1 MLSPTEE
8 RSTLDLTQAE
18 RLLASLVCGR
28 ADPREVSAPDAA
40 ALAPL
45 ALAHGLGPMLF
56 AAVRDAGIAPAGSAW
71 APLAGYARDAATRYL
86 LARVEQ
92 ARIEAALAGAGIEW
106 VWLKGYALAHTVY
119 PRPALRPMKDLDL
132 LVPPDR
138 CDEAERAVLALGYR
152 PATDAPLMFRGGGRV
167 AHHLPTLRSPSGL
180 LVEMHSGLHPSQLLR
195 VSEHLHWFRAQVV
208 ETDAGGVRVRHF
220 TPEAQLLHLAAH
232 AILQHGE
239 AERYLQRF
247 LDCHLVVART
257 PLDWDVVLG
266 QAAVLDWSYAL
277 HRALARSR
285 EHFGT
290 PVSDHVLRALAERGT
305 AATRATSLAVALAR
319 PGADEPLERA
329 RVIGTAQPLHV
340 RLYVGLRTAIPSP
353 AYMRWRYAAKSW
365 GLPGAYLQRWWG
377 IARRLLG
384 RRTGG

>member
-1 MLSPTEE
+1 MENA
-8 RSTLDLTQAE
+8 RH
-18 RLLASLVCGR
+18 
-28 ADPREVSAPDAA
+28 AA
-40 ALAPL
+40 A
-45 ALAHGLGPMLF
+45 
-56 AAVRDAGIAPAGSAW
+56 
-71 APLAGYARDAATRYL
+71 RYL

-92 ARIEAALAGAGIEW
+92 ARIEAALAAAGIEW
-106 VWLKGYALAHTVY
+106 VWLKKYALAHTVY

-132 LVPPDR
+132 LVPPER
-138 CDEAERAVLALGYR
+138 CDDAERAVLALGYR
-152 PATDAPLMFRGGGRV
+152 RAADAPPMFRGDGRA
-167 AHHLPTLRSPSGL
+167 AHHLPTLRSPSGIL
-180 LVEMHSGLHPSQLLR
+180 AEMHSSLHPSQLLR
-195 VSEHLHWFRAQVV
+195 VSAHLHWFRAQVV

-247 LDCHLVVART
+247 LDCHLVVARA
-257 PLDWDVVLG
+257 PRLNWDVVLRQG
-266 QAAVLDWSYAL
+266 AALDWSYAL

-290 PVSDHVLRALAERGT
+290 PIPEHVVRALGERGIR
-305 AATRATSLAVALAR
+305 ATRATSLAHALAR

-340 RLYVGLRTAIPSP
+340 RLYVGLRTVVPSP
-353 AYMRWRYAAKSW
+353 AYMRWRYAPKAW
-365 GLPGAYLQRWWG
+365 ALPGAYVRRWWG

-384 RRTGG
+384 RRR

>member
-1 MLSPTEE
+1 MSPMET
-8 RSTLDLTQAE
+8 SAVDLTEAE

-56 AAVRDAGIAPAGSAW
+56 AAVQDAGIAPAGTPW
-71 APLAGYARDAATRYL
+71 VPLAGYARDAATRYL

-92 ARIEAALAGAGIEW
+92 GRIEAALGAAGIEW

-132 LVPPDR
+132 LVPPER
-138 CDEAERAVLALGYR
+138 CDDAERAVLALGYR
-152 PATDAPLMFRGGGRV
+152 PAADAPLMFRGGGRV
-167 AHHLPTLRSPSGL
+167 SHHLPTLRSPSGL
-180 LVEMHSGLHPSQLLR
+180 LVEMHTSLHPSQLLR

-208 ETDAGGVRVRHF
+208 ETEAAGVRVRHF

-247 LDCHLVVART
+247 LDCHLVVAGT
-257 PLDWDVVLG
+257 PRLDWDVVLR
-266 QAAVLDWSYAL
+266 QAAALDWTYAL
-277 HRALARSR
+277 HRALTRAR
-285 EHFGT
+285 EHFDT
-290 PVSDHVLRALAERGT
+290 PVPDHVLLALAERGT
-305 AATRATSLAVALAR
+305 RATRATNLAVALAR
-319 PGADEPLERA
+319 PGADEPTERA

-340 RLYVGLRTAIPSP
+340 RLYVGLRTVVPSP
-353 AYMRWRYAAKSW
+353 AYMRWRYAAKAW
-365 GLPGAYLQRWWG
+365 ELPGAYLRRWWG
-377 IARRLLG
+377 IARRILG
-384 RRTGG
+384 GRSRG

>member
-1 MLSPTEE
+1 MSPVETP
-8 RSTLDLTQAE
+8 SVDLTDAE

-28 ADPREVSAPDAA
+28 ADPREVSAADAE

-56 AAVRDAGIAPAGSAW
+56 AAVQDAGIAPAGSAW
-71 APLAGYARDAATRYL
+71 SPLAGYARDAATRYL

-92 ARIEAALAGAGIEW
+92 GRIEAALGAAGIEW

-132 LVPPDR
+132 LVPPER
-138 CDEAERAVLALGYR
+138 CDDAERAVLALGYR
-152 PATDAPLMFRGGGRV
+152 PAADAPLMFRGGGRV
-167 AHHLPTLRSPSGL
+167 AHHLPTLRSPGGM
-180 LVEMHSGLHPSQLLR
+180 LVEMHTSLHPSQLLR
-195 VSEHLHWFRAQVV
+195 VSQHLHWFRAQVV

-257 PLDWDVVLG
+257 PRLDWDVVLG
-266 QAAVLDWSYAL
+266 QAAALDWTYAL
-277 HRALARSR
+277 HRALVRARQ
-285 EHFGT
+285 HFNT
-290 PVSDHVLRALAERGT
+290 PVPDHVLRALAERGT
-305 AATRATSLAVALAR
+305 RATRATNLAVALAR
-319 PGADEPLERA
+319 PGADEPTERA

-340 RLYVGLRTAIPSP
+340 RLYVGLRTVVPSP
-353 AYMRWRYAAKSW
+353 AYMRWRYAAKAW
-365 GLPGAYLQRWWG
+365 ELPGAYLRRWWG
-377 IARRLLG
+377 IARRILG
-384 RRTGG
+384 GRSRG